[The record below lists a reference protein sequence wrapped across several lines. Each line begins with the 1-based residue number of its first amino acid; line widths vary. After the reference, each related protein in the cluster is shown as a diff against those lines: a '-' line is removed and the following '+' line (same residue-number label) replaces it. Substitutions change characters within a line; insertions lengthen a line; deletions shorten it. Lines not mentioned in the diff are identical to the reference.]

1 MGVKIQQAGIMLLL
15 LVFSILPMITICYED
30 YDYDYNYDDYDYD
43 YSDYY
48 DYYFAS
54 PWFLDYNICEGDFCM
69 EKTMWV
75 DSDMQTKVPNTELVL
90 HNEHY
95 YQVGTEGLMTEC
107 APGLEI
113 KDLAEYVTSCYD
125 IEGGFDT
132 WTYIEACE
140 YSKLGWLQQNTS
152 INVGKLDSISGIS
165 DKVKQCISPEKKKG
179 KLTRTAKR
187 GGPLKDQKT
196 GKRSPNKKKGKGFRS
211 RKASNKGGK
220 ARRRNN
226 RKRKPRGAS
235 RETEGQRRR
244 MRSMRKNGDKTD
256 KKEKKEKKKKKREE
270 KKILKSIQLDSVP
283 SEETLDQLQC
293 VRHAVSRGLE
303 DCAGKLISENIKIPP
318 KPDDTG
324 AYTWY

>member
-1 MGVKIQQAGIMLLL
+1 
-15 LVFSILPMITICYED
+15 
-30 YDYDYNYDDYDYD
+30 
-43 YSDYY
+43 
-48 DYYFAS
+48 
-54 PWFLDYNICEGDFCM
+54 M

-113 KDLAEYVTSCYD
+113 KDLAEYVTPCYD

-187 GGPLKDQKT
+187 GGKD
-196 GKRSPNKKKGKGFRS
+196 
-211 RKASNKGGK
+211 
-220 ARRRNN
+220 
-226 RKRKPRGAS
+226 
-235 RETEGQRRR
+235 
-244 MRSMRKNGDKTD
+244 
-256 KKEKKEKKKKKREE
+256 
-270 KKILKSIQLDSVP
+270 
-283 SEETLDQLQC
+283 
-293 VRHAVSRGLE
+293 
-303 DCAGKLISENIKIPP
+303 
-318 KPDDTG
+318 
-324 AYTWY
+324 